1 VNRRLLL
8 SPGAESDLLD
18 VWSYTA
24 EHFGVL
30 QADRYLEQLVAGLRS
45 CASRPN
51 RGRRRDDL
59 RPGYR
64 SVLLARHVAFYT
76 VRDDAIVVQRVL
88 HGSMDPDQNLDDD

>member
-1 VNRRLLL
+1 M
-8 SPGAESDLLD
+8 D

-24 EHFGVL
+24 EFFGVL
-30 QADRYLEQLVAGLRS
+30 QADRYLDQLAAGLQS
-45 CASRPN
+45 CTSRPS
-51 RGRRRDDL
+51 RGRCRDDL

-76 VRDDAIVVQRVL
+76 VHSDAIVVQRVL

>member
-1 VNRRLLL
+1 VKRRLLL
-8 SPGAESDLLD
+8 SPAAEADLME

-24 EHFGVL
+24 EFFGAQ
-30 QADRYLEQLVAGLRS
+30 QADRYLEELAEGLRS
-45 CASRPN
+45 CATRPS

-64 SVLLARHVAFYT
+64 SLLLVRHVAFYT
-76 VRDDAIVVQRVL
+76 VLDDAVVVQRVL